1 MNETSTAVDTVEVM
15 RRLPHR
21 FPFLLVDRVLEW
33 ESGKNIRAIKNVTI
47 NEPFFPGHFPMRPVM
62 PGVLILEALAQTA
75 GLLVFLTMNV
85 YPDEKTQFFFS
96 GMDEVRFRRPVI
108 PGDQLLLSATL
119 ERTLRGIWKFQTS
132 AEVQGKEV
140 TAANMLITPGK
151 S

>member
-1 MNETSTAVDTVEVM
+1 MTEISTAIDTVEVM

-33 ESGKNIRAIKNVTI
+33 EASKSIRAIKNVTI

-75 GLLVFLTMNV
+75 GLLVFLTLNV
-85 YPDEKTQFFFS
+85 YPDEHTQFYFA
-96 GMDEVRFRRPVI
+96 GMDDVRFRRPVV
-108 PGDQLLLSATL
+108 PGDQLTLNATL
-119 ERTLRGIWKFQTS
+119 ERTLRGIWKFSTS
-132 AEVQGKEV
+132 AQVQGKEV

>member
-1 MNETSTAVDTVEVM
+1 MNETGTAVDTVEIM

-85 YPDEKTQFFFS
+85 YPDENTQFFFV
-96 GMDEVRFRRPVI
+96 GMDEVRFRRPVV
-108 PGDQLLLSATL
+108 PGDQLMLKATL
-119 ERTLRGIWKFQTS
+119 ERTLRGIWKFQTV

-140 TAANMLITPGK
+140 TGANMLITPGK
-151 S
+151 Q